1 MKIPAGSKIGIVSP
15 SKPVTPEDISRGL
28 TYLSSLGYEPVLGRH
43 IFERFRYMAGTPQER
58 AEDLMTF
65 YRNPEIKAIF
75 GTAGGDGSQMIAPF
89 LDYKIIKEN
98 PKPLVGFSD
107 TTAIQNAIIA
117 QTGTPQIS
125 GFLLGYDFSDGAKP
139 DPQIESSL
147 KTLLAGKKLKA
158 SGGQTVIGGQA
169 EGILLGGCL
178 SLFRSLCGTPY
189 FPSLKNAILLIED
202 VEEKTYKLDLML
214 EQLRQCPDFSKVRG
228 IVFGDFDNCEIRK
241 PEDGSTD
248 EIISCFT
255 RQMNIPVIRR
265 FPYGHQKSRCVLPL
279 GSPIRINA
287 DACTLEQL

>member
-1 MKIPAGSKIGIVSP
+1 MKIPSGSKVGIVSP

-28 TYLSSLGYEPVLGRH
+28 AYLRCLGYEPGLGRH
-43 IFERFRYMAGTPQER
+43 IFERFRYMAGTPQNR
-58 AEDLMTF
+58 AEDLMAF

-75 GTAGGDGSQMIAPF
+75 STAGGDGSQMIAPF
-89 LDYKIIKEN
+89 LDYKIIKKN
-98 PKPLVGFSD
+98 PKPLIGFSD

-117 QTGTPQIS
+117 QTGAPQLS
-125 GFLLGYDFSDGAKP
+125 GFLLSYDVTDGAKP
-139 DPQIESSL
+139 APRIENSL

-202 VEEKTYKLDLML
+202 EEEKTYKLDLML
-214 EQLRQCPDFSKVRG
+214 EQLRQHPDFSKIKG
-228 IVFGDFDNCEIRK
+228 IIFGDFKNCEIRR
-241 PEDGSTD
+241 PEDGDTD
-248 EIISCFT
+248 EIINYFT
-255 RQMNIPVIRR
+255 QEMNIPVIRR
-265 FPYGHQKSRCVLPL
+265 FPYGHQKSRYVLPL

-287 DACTLEQL
+287 DDCTLEQL